1 LERSAKIHFIGIG
14 AIPMYDIAI
23 ELKRGG
29 HTVSGSDE
37 SIVPHIQI
45 KLASNGLKIVPG
57 WNPGRLAAGHT
68 IVAGPLIRN
77 DNPEINRARE
87 LKLEIHSLPDFVHK
101 VSEDKQRL
109 VVTGSS
115 GRSMITALIMHVLT
129 FHKRQF
135 DFVTAAWANGSAVR
149 ISSAPL
155 IIIEGQEVISSVPDR
170 IPAFLQYQH
179 HIGVVSG
186 IEWQRSDDYP
196 TREEY
201 TRQFN
206 LFGQATPKGGVLIYV
221 ELDHVK
227 AILSPLEKPDVV
239 FVSYKTHASIFEN
252 GQEFLLTPSKERIPL
267 KITGKHNLQSI
278 SAAQEAVKKI
288 GITSEMFYQA
298 IPSFS
303 SPN

>member
-1 LERSAKIHFIGIG
+1 MH
-14 AIPMYDIAI
+14 DIAI
-23 ELKRGG
+23 ELKKGG
-29 HTVSGSDE
+29 YVISGSDE

-45 KLASNGLKIVPG
+45 KLASNDLKIDQG
-57 WNPGRLAAGHT
+57 WNPGRLAPGQ
-68 IVAGPLIRN
+68 IVVAGPLIRS
-77 DNPEINRARE
+77 DNPEITKARE
-87 LKLEIHSLPDFVHK
+87 LKLEIHSLPDFVYK
-101 VSEDKQRL
+101 VCEDKQRL

-115 GRSMITALIMHVLT
+115 GKSMIIALIIHVLS

-135 DFVTAAWANGSAVR
+135 DFITASWANGSAVR

-155 IIIEGQEVISSVPDR
+155 IIIEGQEAISVPDR
-170 IPAFLQYQH
+170 VAAFMRYRH

-206 LFGQATPKGGVLIYV
+206 LFGQATPKGGILIYV

-227 AILSPLEKPDVV
+227 AILSPLEKPDVL
-239 FVSYKTHASIFEN
+239 FVPYKTHASIFEN
-252 GQEFLLTPSKERIPL
+252 GQEFLLTPSKERVPL

-303 SPN
+303 LPN